1 MGSLDDSH
9 RKICTAISMD
19 ISSIATYDWPEEW
32 PELVPFLLKLISD
45 PSNTNGGIFSINF
58 VCSRDKFF
66 FYYPFLY
73 SFMRI
78 VTRFPEAEFISI
90 FNSSWSFEVFGSS
103 LW

>member
-32 PELVPFLLKLISD
+32 PELLPFLLKLISD
-45 PSNTNGGIFSINF
+45 QNNINGGIFLFSSLLPLIFIQFLEISQTLALNF
-58 VCSRDKFF
+58 VAK
-66 FYYPFLY
+66 L
-73 SFMRI
+73 
-78 VTRFPEAEFISI
+78 
-90 FNSSWSFEVFGSS
+90 NSSWSFEVFGSS